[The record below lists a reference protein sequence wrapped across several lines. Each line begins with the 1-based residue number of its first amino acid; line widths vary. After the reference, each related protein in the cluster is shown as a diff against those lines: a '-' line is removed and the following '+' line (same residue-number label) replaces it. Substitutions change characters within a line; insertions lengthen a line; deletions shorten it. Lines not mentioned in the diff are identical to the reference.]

1 MKDSTTPT
9 LGILVGGGPAPGIN
23 GVIHAATITAIN
35 DGMNVIGI
43 YEGFKSL
50 MAGKITAAPLTID
63 DVSRIYRLGGSI
75 LRTSRA
81 NPTKSEADLSKCVN
95 TLLDAGIT
103 HLIGI
108 GGDDT
113 AFSVRRVSEH
123 AQTMGRP
130 IPAAH
135 VPKTIDN
142 DLPLPEGV
150 PTFGFETA
158 REVGTRLTMNMMED
172 ARTNP
177 GWFIVV
183 AMGRHAGHLA
193 LGIGKSA
200 GATVTIVAEEW
211 RGRPIRLQH
220 VVDILTTSIIRRLAE
235 GRGYGVAMVAEGIVE
250 QLAEEDQ
257 QHLEGVEHDEH
268 NHIRLAE
275 VNFSDILK
283 KEVAK
288 TLASV
293 GVKMRL
299 VDKELGYELRCADP
313 IAFDIDYTVGLGQG
327 AADYLAKGGS
337 GATITIQNGQVIPV
351 PFDEYVDPAT
361 GRTRVRMVNVDSSLY
376 HSAYRF
382 MIRLKPEHGRDE
394 AFLARLAGQTKLS
407 PKDFV
412 ARFGYLI
419 GIAPRPY

>member
-1 MKDSTTPT
+1 MQGPSTPT

-35 DGMNVIGI
+35 NGMNVLGI

-50 MAGKITAAPLTID
+50 ISGKINAAPLTID
-63 DVSRIYRLGGSI
+63 DVSRIYRLGGSV
-75 LRTSRA
+75 LRTARA
-81 NPTKSEADLSKCVN
+81 NPTKSDADLSKCVN
-95 TLLDAGIT
+95 TLLEAGVT
-103 HLIGI
+103 HLVGI

-123 AQTMGRP
+123 SRAMGRT
-130 IPAAH
+130 IPSAH

-158 REVGTRLTMNMMED
+158 REVGTRLTMSMMED

-177 GWFIVV
+177 GWFLIV

-200 GATVTIVAEEW
+200 GTTLTVIAEEW
-211 RGRPIRLQH
+211 RGQPIRLQH
-220 VVDILTTSIIRRLAE
+220 LVDILATSIIRRLAE
-235 GRGYGVAMVAEGIVE
+235 GRGYGVAMIAEGIVE

-257 QHLEGVEHDEH
+257 QHLEGVERDEH

-288 TLASV
+288 TLSEV

-299 VDKELGYELRCADP
+299 VDKEMGYELRCADP
-313 IAFDIDYTVGLGQG
+313 IAFDIEYTVGLGQG
-327 AADYLAKGGS
+327 AADYLARGGT
-337 GATITIQNGQVIPV
+337 GATITIQDGQVKPV
-351 PFDEYVDPAT
+351 PFDEYVDPIT
-361 GRTRVRMVNVDSSLY
+361 GRTRVRMVNLDSFTY
-376 HSAYRF
+376 RSAHRF
-382 MIRLKPEHGRDE
+382 MIRLKPEHAQDE
-394 AFLARLAGQTKLS
+394 EFLKRLAAQTKLN
-407 PKDFV
+407 PEKFIE
-412 ARFGYLI
+412 RFGYLI
-419 GIAPRPY
+419 GLAERPY

>member
-1 MKDSTTPT
+1 MSSSSTPT

-35 DGMNVIGI
+35 NGMNVLGI

-50 MAGKITAAPLTID
+50 MAGKIAADPLTIE
-63 DVSRIYRLGGSI
+63 DVSRIYRLGGSV
-75 LRTSRA
+75 LRTARA
-81 NPTKSEADLSKCVN
+81 NPTKSEADLIQCVN
-95 TLLDAGIT
+95 TLAAAGVT

-113 AFSVRRVSEH
+113 AHSVRRVSE
-123 AQTMGRP
+123 QSRVMGRP
-130 IPAAH
+130 IPSAH

-177 GWFIVV
+177 GWFLIV

-200 GATVTIVAEEW
+200 GATLTIIAEEW

-220 VVDILTTSIIRRLAE
+220 VVDILATSILRRLAE
-235 GRGYGVAMVAEGIVE
+235 GRGYGVAMIAEGIVE

-257 QHLEGVEHDEH
+257 HELEGVEHDEH

-293 GVKMRL
+293 GTKMRL

-313 IAFDIDYTVGLGQG
+313 TAFDIDYTVSMGQG
-327 AADYLAKGGS
+327 AADFLAKGGS
-337 GATITIQNGQVIPV
+337 DATITIQNGQVVPV
-351 PFDEYVDPAT
+351 PYDEYVDPAT
-361 GRTRVRMVNVDSSLY
+361 GRTRVRMVNVDSTIY

-382 MIRLKPEHGRDE
+382 MIRLKPEHARDE
-394 AFLARLAGQTKLS
+394 AFLERIAAQTKLS
-407 PKDFV
+407 KSEFI
-412 ARFGYLI
+412 ARFGYLM